1 MNDTYAGS
9 GEEDL
14 GIALAGLEM
23 GDRVFIT
30 YADFEERYLNHSEEL
45 RTSELAE
52 LAAQY
57 GCKFQAVAAEKR
69 IYFSKKPA

>member
-1 MNDTYAGS
+1 MIDSYAGS

-14 GIALAGLEM
+14 GSALARLQV

-30 YADFEERYLNHSEEL
+30 HADYEERYPNKSDEL
-45 RTSELAE
+45 RISELTE

-57 GCKFQAVAAEKR
+57 GCKFQQADEEKR
-69 IYFSKKPA
+69 IYFRKTSA

>member
-1 MNDTYAGS
+1 MIDSYAGS

-14 GIALAGLEM
+14 GSALARLQV

-30 YADFEERYLNHSEEL
+30 HADYEERYPNKSDEL
-45 RTSELAE
+45 RISELTE

-57 GCKFQAVAAEKR
+57 GCKFQQVDEEKR
-69 IYFSKKPA
+69 IYFSKTSA

>member
-1 MNDTYAGS
+1 MVDSYAGS

-14 GIALAGLEM
+14 GIALARLQV

-30 YADFEERYLNHSEEL
+30 YADYEERYPHKSDEL
-45 RTSELAE
+45 RISELTE

-57 GCKFQAVAAEKR
+57 GCKFQQADEEKR
-69 IYFSKKPA
+69 IHFSKTSA